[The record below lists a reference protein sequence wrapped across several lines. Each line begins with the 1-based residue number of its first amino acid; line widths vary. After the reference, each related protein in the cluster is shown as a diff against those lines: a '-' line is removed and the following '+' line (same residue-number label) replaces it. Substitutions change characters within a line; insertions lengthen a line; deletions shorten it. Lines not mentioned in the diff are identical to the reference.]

1 MKRWLSLI
9 EVSIRSF
16 YSVLSDFSQCGCVF
30 IGEWKSMNES
40 NLEIELADSITSAVV
55 GELWDKAN
63 KLLESHPN
71 SPIVVDASNLTFIDI
86 SGVAFLSDLQT
97 RFRAPGAEI
106 SIIGLKPSLAELVPP
121 VPTRSTSANVK
132 RKSVFFERVGQAT
145 MEMLVYVGSVVKFI
159 KECVLV
165 FKIGIRGRKNV
176 NWATVS
182 NISTRAGADAV
193 PIILL
198 IGFLMGV
205 IIAFEIGLVAQQFGA
220 VLFVADGIGISMF
233 RELGPLMTAIVF
245 AGRTGAAFAAE
256 IGTQKVN
263 EEINALRTFGISPV
277 EFLVIP
283 RIYASVIVLPLL
295 TILADIVGVFGGALV
310 LLKFDIS
317 FVQYYNQLLNAL
329 SAWDLIFGLVK
340 ATTFGFII
348 AVIGCERGLATGQG
362 STSVGLAATSAV
374 VSSIIWIVVI
384 DGFFTVLL
392 T

>member
-1 MKRWLSLI
+1 M
-9 EVSIRSF
+9 
-16 YSVLSDFSQCGCVF
+16 D
-30 IGEWKSMNES
+30 ES
-40 NLEIELADSITSAVV
+40 NLEIELAESITSAMV
-55 GELWDKAN
+55 GDLWEKAN
-63 KLLESHPN
+63 DILESYPD
-71 SPIVVDASNLTFIDI
+71 SPIVVNASNLTFVDI

-97 RFRAPGAEI
+97 RFRPPGAEI
-106 SIIGLKPSLAELVPP
+106 SIIGLSASLAELVPP
-121 VPTRSTSANVK
+121 SNIENAPQIPRGEDG
-132 RKSVFFERVGQAT
+132 FFERVGNDT
-145 MEMLVYVGSVVKFI
+145 REMLVYVGSVVRFI

-165 FKIGIRGRKNV
+165 FKLGINRRKNV
-176 NWATVS
+176 NWTTVS
-182 NISTRAGADAV
+182 NIATRAGADAV

-263 EEINALRTFGISPV
+263 EEINALHTFGICPV

-283 RIYASVIVLPLL
+283 RIYASVLVLPLL
-295 TILADIVGVFGGALV
+295 TVLADIIGVLGGALV

-317 FVQYYNQLLNAL
+317 FVQYYHQLLNAL
-329 SAWDLIFGLVK
+329 SVWDLFFGLIK

>member
-1 MKRWLSLI
+1 M
-9 EVSIRSF
+9 
-16 YSVLSDFSQCGCVF
+16 D
-30 IGEWKSMNES
+30 ES
-40 NLEIELADSITSAVV
+40 NLEIELAESITSAMV
-55 GELWDKAN
+55 GDLWEKAN
-63 KLLESHPN
+63 DILESYPD
-71 SPIVVDASNLTFIDI
+71 SPIVVNASNLTFVDI

-97 RFRAPGAEI
+97 RFRPPGAEI
-106 SIIGLKPSLAELVPP
+106 SIIGLSASLAELVPP
-121 VPTRSTSANVK
+121 SNIENAPQIPRGEDG
-132 RKSVFFERVGQAT
+132 FFERVGNAT
-145 MEMLVYVGSVVKFI
+145 REMLVYVGSVVRFI

-165 FKIGIRGRKNV
+165 FKLGINRRKNV
-176 NWATVS
+176 NWTTVS
-182 NISTRAGADAV
+182 NIATRAGADAV

-263 EEINALRTFGISPV
+263 EEINALHTFGICPV

-283 RIYASVIVLPLL
+283 RIYASVLVLPLL
-295 TILADIVGVFGGALV
+295 TVLADIIGVLGGALV

-317 FVQYYNQLLNAL
+317 FVQYYHQLLNAL
-329 SAWDLIFGLVK
+329 SVWDLFFGLIK

-374 VSSIIWIVVI
+374 VSCIIWIVVI

>member
-1 MKRWLSLI
+1 M
-9 EVSIRSF
+9 SI
-16 YSVLSDFSQCGCVF
+16 D
-30 IGEWKSMNES
+30 ES
-40 NLEIELADSITSAVV
+40 NLEIELAERITSTIV
-55 GELWDKAN
+55 GDLWEKAN
-63 KLLESHPN
+63 QILESHPN
-71 SPIVVDASNLTFIDI
+71 SPIVVNASNLVFIDI

-106 SIIGLKPSLAELVPP
+106 SIIGLKSSLAELIPP
-121 VPTRSTSANVK
+121 VSAEGYSEVV
-132 RKSVFFERVGQAT
+132 RRETGFFEHVGRAT
-145 MEMLVYVGSVVKFI
+145 KEMLVYVGSVVRFI

-165 FKIGIRGRKNV
+165 FKLGVSRRKNV
-176 NWATVS
+176 NWTTVS
-182 NISTRAGADAV
+182 NIATRAGADAV

-283 RIYASVIVLPLL
+283 RIYASIFVLPLL
-295 TILADIVGVFGGALV
+295 TVLADIIGVFGGALV

-317 FVQYYNQLLNAL
+317 FVQYYHQLLSAL
-329 SAWDLIFGLVK
+329 SIWDLFFGLIK
-340 ATTFGFII
+340 AITFGFII

>member
-1 MKRWLSLI
+1 M
-9 EVSIRSF
+9 
-16 YSVLSDFSQCGCVF
+16 D
-30 IGEWKSMNES
+30 ES
-40 NLEIELADSITSAVV
+40 NLEIELAESITSAMV
-55 GELWDKAN
+55 GDLWEKAN
-63 KLLESHPN
+63 DILESYPD
-71 SPIVVDASNLTFIDI
+71 SPIVVNASNLTFVDI

-97 RFRAPGAEI
+97 RFRPPGAEI
-106 SIIGLKPSLAELVPP
+106 SIIGLSASLAELVPP
-121 VPTRSTSANVK
+121 SNIENAPQIPRGEDG
-132 RKSVFFERVGQAT
+132 FFERVGNAT
-145 MEMLVYVGSVVKFI
+145 REMLVYVGSVVRFI

-165 FKIGIRGRKNV
+165 FKLGINRRKNV
-176 NWATVS
+176 NWTTVS
-182 NISTRAGADAV
+182 NIATRAGADAV

-263 EEINALRTFGISPV
+263 EEINALHTFGICPV

-283 RIYASVIVLPLL
+283 RIYASVLVLPLL
-295 TILADIVGVFGGALV
+295 TVLADIIGVLGGALV

-317 FVQYYNQLLNAL
+317 FVQYYHQLLNAL
-329 SAWDLIFGLVK
+329 SVWDLFFGLIKV
-340 ATTFGFII
+340 TTFGFII

>member
-1 MKRWLSLI
+1 M
-9 EVSIRSF
+9 
-16 YSVLSDFSQCGCVF
+16 D
-30 IGEWKSMNES
+30 ES
-40 NLEIELADSITSAVV
+40 NLEIELAESITSAMV
-55 GELWDKAN
+55 GDLWEKAN
-63 KLLESHPN
+63 DILESYPD
-71 SPIVVDASNLTFIDI
+71 SPIVVNASNLTFVDI

-97 RFRAPGAEI
+97 RFRPPGAEI
-106 SIIGLKPSLAELVPP
+106 SIIGLSASLAELVPP
-121 VPTRSTSANVK
+121 SNIENAPQIPRGEDG
-132 RKSVFFERVGQAT
+132 FFERVGNAT
-145 MEMLVYVGSVVKFI
+145 REMLVYVGSVVRFI

-165 FKIGIRGRKNV
+165 FKLGINRRKNV
-176 NWATVS
+176 NWTTVS
-182 NISTRAGADAV
+182 NIATRAGADAV

-233 RELGPLMTAIVF
+233 RELCPLMTAIVF

-263 EEINALRTFGISPV
+263 EEINALHTFGICPV

-283 RIYASVIVLPLL
+283 RIYASVLVLPLL
-295 TILADIVGVFGGALV
+295 TVLADIIGVLGGALV

-317 FVQYYNQLLNAL
+317 FVQYYHQLLNAL
-329 SAWDLIFGLVK
+329 SVWDLFFGLIK

>member
-1 MKRWLSLI
+1 M
-9 EVSIRSF
+9 
-16 YSVLSDFSQCGCVF
+16 DQ
-30 IGEWKSMNES
+30 S
-40 NLEIELADSITSAVV
+40 NLEIELAESITSAIV
-55 GELWDKAN
+55 GDLWDKAN
-63 KLLESHPN
+63 KILETYPD
-71 SPIVVDASNLTFIDI
+71 SPIVVNASNLAFIDI

-97 RFRAPGAEI
+97 RFRTPGAEI
-106 SIIGLKPSLAELVPP
+106 TIIGLKPSLAELIPP
-121 VPTRSTSANVK
+121 APVETAPNNMGREIS
-132 RKSVFFERVGQAT
+132 FFERVGHT
-145 MEMLVYVGSVVKFI
+145 TKEMLVYVGSVARFI

-165 FKIGIRGRKNV
+165 FKLGISRRKNI
-176 NWATVS
+176 NWATVT
-182 NISTRAGADAV
+182 NIATRAGADAV

-283 RIYASVIVLPLL
+283 RIYASVLVLPLL
-295 TILADIVGVFGGALV
+295 TVLANIIGVLGGALV

-317 FVQYYNQLLNAL
+317 FVQYYHQLLNSL
-329 SAWDLIFGLVK
+329 SVWDLAFGLIK

>member
-1 MKRWLSLI
+1 M
-9 EVSIRSF
+9 
-16 YSVLSDFSQCGCVF
+16 D
-30 IGEWKSMNES
+30 ES
-40 NLEIELADSITSAVV
+40 NLEIELAESITSAMV
-55 GELWDKAN
+55 GDLWEKAN
-63 KLLESHPN
+63 DILESYPD
-71 SPIVVDASNLTFIDI
+71 SPIVVNASNLTFVDI

-97 RFRAPGAEI
+97 RFRPPGAEI
-106 SIIGLKPSLAELVPP
+106 SIIGLSASLAELVPP
-121 VPTRSTSANVK
+121 SNIENASQIPRGEDG
-132 RKSVFFERVGQAT
+132 FFERVGNAT
-145 MEMLVYVGSVVKFI
+145 REMLVYVGSVVRFI

-165 FKIGIRGRKNV
+165 FKLGINRRKNV
-176 NWATVS
+176 NWTTVS
-182 NISTRAGADAV
+182 NIATRAGADAV

-263 EEINALRTFGISPV
+263 EEINALHTFGICPV

-283 RIYASVIVLPLL
+283 RIYASVLVLPLL
-295 TILADIVGVFGGALV
+295 TVLADIIGVLGGALV

-317 FVQYYNQLLNAL
+317 FVQYYHQLLNAL
-329 SAWDLIFGLVK
+329 SVWDLFFGLIK

>member
-1 MKRWLSLI
+1 M
-9 EVSIRSF
+9 
-16 YSVLSDFSQCGCVF
+16 D
-30 IGEWKSMNES
+30 ES
-40 NLEIELADSITSAVV
+40 NLEIELAESITSAMV
-55 GELWDKAN
+55 GDLWEKAN
-63 KLLESHPN
+63 DILESYPD
-71 SPIVVDASNLTFIDI
+71 SPIVVNASNLTFVDI

-97 RFRAPGAEI
+97 RFRPPGAEI
-106 SIIGLKPSLAELVPP
+106 SIIGLSASLAELVPP
-121 VPTRSTSANVK
+121 SNIENAPQIPRGEDG
-132 RKSVFFERVGQAT
+132 FFERVGNAT
-145 MEMLVYVGSVVKFI
+145 REMLVYVGSVVRFI

-165 FKIGIRGRKNV
+165 FKLGINRRKNV
-176 NWATVS
+176 NWTTVS
-182 NISTRAGADAV
+182 NIATRAGADAV

-205 IIAFEIGLVAQQFGA
+205 IIAFEVGLVAQQFGA

-263 EEINALRTFGISPV
+263 EEINALHTFGICPV

-283 RIYASVIVLPLL
+283 RIYASVLVLPLL
-295 TILADIVGVFGGALV
+295 TVLADIIGVLGGALV

-317 FVQYYNQLLNAL
+317 FVQYYHQLLNAL
-329 SAWDLIFGLVK
+329 SVWDLFFGLIK

>member
-1 MKRWLSLI
+1 M
-9 EVSIRSF
+9 
-16 YSVLSDFSQCGCVF
+16 D
-30 IGEWKSMNES
+30 ES
-40 NLEIELADSITSAVV
+40 NLEIELAESITSAMV
-55 GELWDKAN
+55 GDLWEKAN
-63 KLLESHPN
+63 DILESYPD
-71 SPIVVDASNLTFIDI
+71 SPIVVNASNLTFVDI

-97 RFRAPGAEI
+97 RFRPPGAEI
-106 SIIGLKPSLAELVPP
+106 SIIGLSASLAELVPP
-121 VPTRSTSANVK
+121 SNIENAPQIPRGEDG
-132 RKSVFFERVGQAT
+132 FFERVGNAT
-145 MEMLVYVGSVVKFI
+145 REMLVYVGSVVRFI

-165 FKIGIRGRKNV
+165 FKLGINRRKNV
-176 NWATVS
+176 NWTSVS
-182 NISTRAGADAV
+182 NIATRAGADAV

-263 EEINALRTFGISPV
+263 EEINALHTFGICPV

-283 RIYASVIVLPLL
+283 RIYASVLVLPLL
-295 TILADIVGVFGGALV
+295 TVLADIIGVLGGALV

-317 FVQYYNQLLNAL
+317 FVQYYHQLLNAL
-329 SAWDLIFGLVK
+329 SVWDLFFGLIK

>member
-1 MKRWLSLI
+1 M
-9 EVSIRSF
+9 
-16 YSVLSDFSQCGCVF
+16 D
-30 IGEWKSMNES
+30 ES
-40 NLEIELADSITSAVV
+40 NLEIELAESITSAMV
-55 GELWDKAN
+55 GDLWEKAN
-63 KLLESHPN
+63 DILESYPD
-71 SPIVVDASNLTFIDI
+71 SPIVVNASNLTFVDI

-97 RFRAPGAEI
+97 RFRPPGAEI
-106 SIIGLKPSLAELVPP
+106 SIIGLSASLAELVPP
-121 VPTRSTSANVK
+121 SNIENAPQIPRGEDG
-132 RKSVFFERVGQAT
+132 FFERVGNAT
-145 MEMLVYVGSVVKFI
+145 REMLVYVGSVVRFI

-165 FKIGIRGRKNV
+165 FKLGINRRKNV
-176 NWATVS
+176 NWTTVS
-182 NISTRAGADAV
+182 NIATRAGADAV

-233 RELGPLMTAIVF
+233 RELSPLMTAIVF

-263 EEINALRTFGISPV
+263 EEINALHTFGICPV

-283 RIYASVIVLPLL
+283 RIYASVLVLPLL
-295 TILADIVGVFGGALV
+295 TVLADIIGVLGGALV

-317 FVQYYNQLLNAL
+317 FVQYYHQLLNAL
-329 SAWDLIFGLVK
+329 SVWDLFFGLIK

>member
-1 MKRWLSLI
+1 M
-9 EVSIRSF
+9 
-16 YSVLSDFSQCGCVF
+16 DQ
-30 IGEWKSMNES
+30 S
-40 NLEIELADSITSAVV
+40 NLEIELAESITSAIV
-55 GELWDKAN
+55 GDLWDKAN
-63 KLLESHPN
+63 KILETYPD
-71 SPIVVDASNLTFIDI
+71 SPIVVNASNLTFIDI

-97 RFRAPGAEI
+97 RFRTPGAEI
-106 SIIGLKPSLAELVPP
+106 TIIGLKPSLAELIPP
-121 VPTRSTSANVK
+121 APVETAPNNMGREIN
-132 RKSVFFERVGQAT
+132 FFERVGHT
-145 MEMLVYVGSVVKFI
+145 TKEMLVYVGSVARFI

-165 FKIGIRGRKNV
+165 FKLGISRRKNI
-176 NWATVS
+176 NWATVT
-182 NISTRAGADAV
+182 NIATKAGADAV

-283 RIYASVIVLPLL
+283 RIYASVLVLPLL
-295 TILADIVGVFGGALV
+295 TVLANIIGVLGGALV

-317 FVQYYNQLLNAL
+317 FVQYYHQLLNSL
-329 SAWDLIFGLVK
+329 SVWDLAFGLIK